1 VTPYYDADHKRDPTK
16 GRLVPAS
23 EAMNTTGRR
32 QSEDDIKR
40 GIISGGEDQQGFI
53 THTTTLGWSDCDCRV
68 ATSSHG
74 PSYEAFRPG
83 LTLDPF
89 AGSGTTAIAAATT
102 GRNSVLIDLDPRSV
116 HLVRQR
122 ITDNLHIISEET
134 DGNTWRWTVETV
146 TRQEIEAITAG
157 QETLW

>member
-1 VTPYYDADHKRDPTK
+1 VAGGDGVTPYYDADRRTDMRGGDPGVK
-16 GRLVPAS
+16 F
-23 EAMNTTGRR
+23 NT
-32 QSEDDIKR
+32 I
-40 GIISGGEDQQGFI
+40 
-53 THTTTLGWSDCDCRV
+53 
-68 ATSSHG
+68 
-74 PSYEAFRPG
+74 
-83 LTLDPF
+83 
-89 AGSGTTAIAAATT
+89 